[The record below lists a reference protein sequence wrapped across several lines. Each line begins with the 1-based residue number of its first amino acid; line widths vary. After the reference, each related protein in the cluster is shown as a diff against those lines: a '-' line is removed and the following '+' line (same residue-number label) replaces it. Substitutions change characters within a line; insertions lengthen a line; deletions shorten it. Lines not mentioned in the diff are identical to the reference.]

1 MRLEH
6 GLAGRPE
13 PACCVAERD
22 YLTYL
27 RHTSLLAVRRPVTV
41 RIDRRLRCGPMPP
54 YASELAQA
62 VVGRTIYTLDRR
74 LPNVV
79 RSIEG
84 ADVIV
89 GDE

>member
-1 MRLEH
+1 
-6 GLAGRPE
+6 
-13 PACCVAERD
+13 
-22 YLTYL
+22 
-27 RHTSLLAVRRPVTV
+27 
-41 RIDRRLRCGPMPP
+41 MPP
-54 YASELAQA
+54 YASQLAQA

-74 LPNVV
+74 LPNLV